1 VLAVINSLKLD
12 RPLLAG
18 HSVAGEELSSIG
30 SRVPDKVSGLIYLDA
45 GYSYAFYDSSIGDF
59 GLDLRDVRRKLERL
73 EVGMLPQEA
82 RKVIQEL
89 LQDSLPAFER
99 DLRTREKELASVP
112 PLPLGAAPP
121 PRPPFQDVAIMA
133 GAQKYTNIPVP
144 ILAIFALPHMPPEAL
159 RNSPAALVEFHAQEE
174 DSIGKQAKAFESGLP
189 SARVVRIPNADHY
202 VFISNDVDVIRE
214 LNRFIKSPR

>member
-1 VLAVINSLKLD
+1 VLAVIDSLKLD

-174 DSIGKQAKAFESGLP
+174 NSIGKQAKAFESGLP

-202 VFISNDVDVIRE
+202 VFISNEVDVIRE
-214 LNRFIKSPR
+214 LNTFLKGPR